1 MKISRLIEIL
11 LTLLSRETVSA
22 TEFAMRFEVSKKTIY
37 RDVESLN
44 LAGIPVY
51 LKQGRYGGLTLENSY
66 KLDKHLLSTN
76 DLQNILL
83 ALSSVHQQI
92 SNDKITATLEKISS
106 MIVQENQQIFFD
118 WQGNMTAHDEL
129 RDLTQCLAD
138 AIQNYQRV
146 GFSYID
152 AAGNESQREV
162 EPTNI
167 FFKVDHW
174 YLHAYD
180 DSRKAF
186 RNFKLSRM
194 MNVKVLKLHFEAREV
209 PKVDIV
215 KDDFLQAT
223 PLFKVKIVFDKSLRE
238 KVVDWL
244 GQKEIIRKDNQ
255 NFEITITLPLKET
268 SFRQILSLGN
278 KAKIIADSPFEK
290 AFRDYLS
297 ALVEHYPTSL

>member
-1 MKISRLIEIL
+1 M
-11 LTLLSRETVSA
+11 SA
-22 TEFAMRFEVSKKTIY
+22 TEFAARFEVSKKTIY
-37 RDVESLN
+37 RDVEALN
-44 LAGIPVY
+44 LAGVPVY

-106 MIVQENQQIFFD
+106 MIDQENQQIFFD
-118 WQGNMTAHDEL
+118 WQGNMIAHDEL
-129 RDLTQCLAD
+129 RDLTQHLAD
-138 AIQNYQRV
+138 SIQNYQRV
-146 GFSYID
+146 AFSYID
-152 AAGNESQREV
+152 AVGNESQREV

-180 DSRKAF
+180 TSRKAF

-194 MNVKVLKLHFEAREV
+194 MNVKILKLHFEAREV
-209 PKVDIV
+209 PKVGIV

-223 PLFKVKIVFDKSLRE
+223 SLFKVKIIFDKSLRE

-255 NFEITITLPLKET
+255 NFEITVALPLKES
-268 SFRQILSLGN
+268 SFQQILSLGN
-278 KAKIIADSPFEK
+278 KAKIFADSPFEK
-290 AFRDYLS
+290 AFRDYL
-297 ALVEHYPTSL
+297 LVLVAHYPTSL